1 MNEKMID
8 LIDGS
13 VIQVICF
20 FKVIMPSSVV
30 LESFNRNSVLVF
42 WIFNETKI
50 FHSWSDVLL
59 SDTFIS
65 SQKWWIERIH
75 NILYLYKTNT
85 EINWYQS
92 KGSEMVSLCYI
103 FVSILFNCKTY
114 MLPLLWYNTILRC
127 IGILYELIF
136 KIYQLSKILHKI

>member
-13 VIQVICF
+13 VICF
-20 FKVIMPSSVV
+20 CFTVIMPSSVV

-65 SQKWWIERIH
+65 SQKWWIGRTH
-75 NILYLYKTNT
+75 YILCLNKTNN
-85 EINWYQS
+85 EINWSQS

-103 FVSILFNCKTY
+103 FVSILFNWKIY